1 MARPSPRTQ
10 GVDASGKAFQKFGT
24 QQLSYVAPPV
34 KGTTFQGVTER
45 DVGKTFQTLTTALA
59 SPFRGKPSTTA
70 FSQQFQSGIT
80 GTQRTVSRDVAIKM
94 QDEKLRNM
102 GLPSFDFSNLNLPF
116 FTPADA
122 TNGAEPTETACTDC
136 GSDKCQECNAWDVG
150 CELSHMMAGTCTPPA
165 KTETGCTTCD
175 SDKCQECNAW
185 DLGCELTHM
194 ANGTC
199 TPPPENLAVNGCEC
213 EACKN
218 GTGKCSDKCGK
229 CNEWDL
235 GCEATCSLTP
245 DPNMWLWVKIILAV
259 IGLGVL
265 LYLLK
270 PLFNMITAG
279 RKASSIKSM
288 SQAYGAV

>member
-45 DVGKTFQTLTTALA
+45 DVGKNFQALTTAIA
-59 SPFRGKPSTTA
+59 SPFRGKPASTD
-70 FSQQFQSGIT
+70 FSEQFQSGVT
-80 GTQRTVSRDVAIKM
+80 GAYLGNREDAINR
-94 QDEKLRNM
+94 QNAKLHLM
-102 GLPSFDFSNLNLPF
+102 GLPTFDFSNLNLPF

-165 KTETGCTTCD
+165 KNETGCTSCD

-185 DLGCELTHM
+185 D
-194 ANGTC
+194 
-199 TPPPENLAVNGCEC
+199 
-213 EACKN
+213 
-218 GTGKCSDKCGK
+218 
-229 CNEWDL
+229 
-235 GCEATCSLTP
+235 
-245 DPNMWLWVKIILAV
+245 
-259 IGLGVL
+259 
-265 LYLLK
+265 
-270 PLFNMITAG
+270 
-279 RKASSIKSM
+279 
-288 SQAYGAV
+288 

>member
-24 QQLSYVAPPV
+24 QQLSYVTPPV
-34 KGTTFQGVTER
+34 KGTTYQGVTER
-45 DVGKTFQTLTTALA
+45 DVGKTFQTFTTALA
-59 SPFRGKPSTTA
+59 SPFRGKPSPTA

-122 TNGAEPTETACTDC
+122 TNGAEPTETKCTDC
-136 GSDKCQECNAWDVG
+136 G
-150 CELSHMMAGTCTPPA
+150 
-165 KTETGCTTCD
+165 

>member
-45 DVGKTFQTLTTALA
+45 DVGKNFQALTTALA

-80 GTQRTVSRDVAIKM
+80 GHQRTVSRDVAIKM

-102 GLPSFDFSNLNLPF
+102 GIPSFDFSNLNLPF

-122 TNGAEPTETACTDC
+122 TNGAEPTETGCTDC
-136 GSDKCQECNAWDVG
+136 GSDKCQECN
-150 CELSHMMAGTCTPPA
+150 H
-165 KTETGCTTCD
+165 
-175 SDKCQECNAW
+175 W
-185 DLGCELTHM
+185 DLACELTHM

-199 TPPPENLAVNGCEC
+199 TPPPEDITVNGCEC

-235 GCEATCSLTP
+235 GCEATCGITP
-245 DPNMWLWVKIILAV
+245 PNWDWIKIILAL

>member
-10 GVDASGKAFQKFGT
+10 GVDESGKTFQKFGT

-45 DVGKTFQTLTTALA
+45 DVGKNFQALTTAIA
-59 SPFRGKPSTTA
+59 SPFRGKPASTD
-70 FSQQFQSGIT
+70 FSEQFQSGVT
-80 GTQRTVSRDVAIKM
+80 GAYLGNREDAINR
-94 QDEKLRNM
+94 QNAKLHLM
-102 GLPSFDFSNLNLPF
+102 GLPTFDFSNLNLPF
-116 FTPADA
+116 FTPVDA

>member
-24 QQLSYVAPPV
+24 QQLSYVTPPV

-45 DVGKTFQTLTTALA
+45 DVGKNFQALTTAIA
-59 SPFRGKPSTTA
+59 SPFRGKPASTD
-70 FSQQFQSGIT
+70 FSEQFQSGVT
-80 GTQRTVSRDVAIKM
+80 GAYLGNREDAINR
-94 QDEKLRNM
+94 QNAKLHLM
-102 GLPSFDFSNLNLPF
+102 GLPTFDFSNLNLPF
-116 FTPADA
+116 FTPVDA

-136 GSDKCQECNAWDVG
+136 GSDKCQECNAWD
-150 CELSHMMAGTCTPPA
+150 
-165 KTETGCTTCD
+165 
-175 SDKCQECNAW
+175 
-185 DLGCELTHM
+185 LGCELTHM
-194 ANGTC
+194 SNGTC